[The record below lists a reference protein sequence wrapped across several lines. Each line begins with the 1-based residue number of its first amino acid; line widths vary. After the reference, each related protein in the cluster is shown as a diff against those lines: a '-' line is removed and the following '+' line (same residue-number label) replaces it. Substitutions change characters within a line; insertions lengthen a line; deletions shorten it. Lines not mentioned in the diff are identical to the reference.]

1 MQGVCIYIT
10 GSFRKLLAILPLFC
24 ALLTGTKLFSP
35 ISRHLYPAKT
45 HRGSPLSQEWQYSV
59 HIMKFARLLQYIT
72 PHLTTLVLVLVMLT
86 VDSLAALTQPW
97 IAGKLA
103 SAALEGGGG
112 NDFIAIQ
119 KILLLWLGLITVKS
133 ILSFCTSYLVGTT
146 GERMAARLRKR
157 VYEHMQVLP
166 IGYFQSRRA
175 GESLSLLS
183 NDAMI
188 ISTFV
193 TTTLVSMLPL
203 LLTFFGAFYIM
214 TQLDLQIALVAVLL
228 LPVYYLAMK
237 LIGLKIRPIATD
249 WVNAW
254 SRMIS
259 FVEENLG
266 LLPVIKSF
274 GREKREAQRFD
285 SRNTELL
292 VLSKRQILVQSILA
306 PAISFL
312 AASGLLLLLWLGIR
326 HVVIHEITPGDLVSL
341 LLYAML
347 MTRPISGLAGVYG
360 QIQRTRGAAERLVD
374 FFDERPEPPDLSLP
388 SLDKVKGQIRFE
400 RVSFAY
406 PGRRPLLRDMDLEIK
421 AGETIALTG
430 VNGSGKSTLAYLL
443 MRFIE
448 PTSGRI
454 TIDGRDISQFSLE
467 SIRHSVGL
475 VAQHTL
481 LLNGSVAENIA
492 YGRYEACKED
502 IERAARAS
510 GAHNFIMQLP
520 DRYDTTIGDQGI
532 RLSGG
537 QRQRLSLARTLLT
550 DPPILILD
558 EATAMFDPQGE
569 EDFIDGC
576 SDLLE
581 QRTVILITHR
591 PASVAL
597 ANRVVKMEDDRVL
610 PGAYF

>member
-1 MQGVCIYIT
+1 M
-10 GSFRKLLAILPLFC
+10 LPHD
-24 ALLTGTKLFSP
+24 
-35 ISRHLYPAKT
+35 R
-45 HRGSPLSQEWQYSV
+45 QYSI

-72 PHLTTLVLVLVMLT
+72 PHRVTLLLVLVLLIA
-86 VDSLAALTQPW
+86 DSLAALTQPW

-103 SAALEGGGG
+103 SAALDGGGG
-112 NDFIAIQ
+112 NDLVRIQ
-119 KILLLWLGLITVKS
+119 QVLLLWLGLITVKS
-133 ILSFCTSYLVGTT
+133 ILSFFASYLVGTT
-146 GERMAARLRKR
+146 GEKMSARLRKR
-157 VYEHMQVLP
+157 VYEHIQVLP
-166 IGYFQSRRA
+166 IAYFQTRRA

-183 NDAMI
+183 NDAMVI
-188 ISTFV
+188 GNFV

-214 TQLDLQIALVAVLL
+214 TRLDIQIALVAVLL
-228 LPVYYLAMK
+228 LPVYYIAMK

-249 WVNAW
+249 WVHAW

-274 GREKREAQRFD
+274 GREKVETQRFD
-285 SRNTELL
+285 SRNKELL

-312 AASGLLLLLWLGIR
+312 AAAGLLLLLWLGIK
-326 HVVIHEITPGDLVSL
+326 HVVIHEITPGALVSL

-347 MTRPISGLAGVYG
+347 MTRPISGLANVYG
-360 QIQRTRGAAERLVD
+360 EVQRARGAAERLVD
-374 FFDERPEPPDLSLP
+374 FFSEQPEPPESGLP
-388 SLDKVKGQIRFE
+388 ALDQVKGNIRFE

-406 PGRRPLLRDMDLEIK
+406 PGRVPLLRDMDFEIK

-430 VNGSGKSTLAYLL
+430 INGSGKSTLAYLL
-443 MRFIE
+443 MRFIQ
-448 PTSGRI
+448 PTSGQI
-454 TIDGRDISQFSLE
+454 TIDGKDISKYSLE
-467 SIRHSVGL
+467 SLRHSIGL

-492 YGRYEACKED
+492 YGRYEASKED

-510 GAHNFIMQLP
+510 GAHEFIIEMP
-520 DRYDTTIGDQGI
+520 DGYDTTIGDQGI

-537 QRQRLSLARTLLT
+537 QRQKLSLARTLLT

-581 QRTVILITHR
+581 ERTVILITHR
-591 PASVAL
+591 PATVAL
-597 ANRVVKMEDDRVL
+597 ANRVVKMQDARVL
-610 PGAYF
+610 PGAHF

>member
-1 MQGVCIYIT
+1 
-10 GSFRKLLAILPLFC
+10 
-24 ALLTGTKLFSP
+24 
-35 ISRHLYPAKT
+35 
-45 HRGSPLSQEWQYSV
+45 
-59 HIMKFARLLQYIT
+59 MKFARLMHYIT
-72 PHLTTLVLVLVMLT
+72 PHLATLLLVLVLLT
-86 VDSLAALTQPW
+86 ADSLAALAQPW

-103 SAALEGGGG
+103 SAALDGGGG
-112 NDFIAIQ
+112 NDFMAIQ
-119 KILLLWLGLITVKS
+119 KVLLLWLGLITVKS
-133 ILSFCTSYLVGTT
+133 ILSFCTSYLVGST

-188 ISTFV
+188 ISNFV
-193 TTTLVSMLPL
+193 TTTVVSLLPL
-203 LLTFFGAFYIM
+203 LLTFFGAFYMM
-214 TQLDLQIALVAVLL
+214 TRLDFQIALVAVLL

-237 LIGLKIRPIATD
+237 VIGLKIRPIATD
-249 WVNAW
+249 WVHAW

-274 GREKREAQRFD
+274 GREKVEAQRFD
-285 SRNTELL
+285 SRNKELL

-306 PAISFL
+306 PAVSFL
-312 AASGLLLLLWLGIR
+312 ASSGLLLMLWLGIR
-326 HVVIHEITPGDLVSL
+326 HVVTHEITPGDLVSL

-360 QIQRTRGAAERLVD
+360 QVQRTRGAADRLVD
-374 FFDERPEPPDLSLP
+374 FFDEQPEPPELALP
-388 SLDKVKGQIRFE
+388 PLDQVKGHIRFE

-454 TIDGRDISQFSLE
+454 TIDGKDISKYSLE
-467 SIRHSVGL
+467 SIRHCVGL

-492 YGRYEACKED
+492 YGRYKASKGD

-510 GAHNFIMQLP
+510 GAHDFIMQLP

-550 DPPILILD
+550 NPPILVLD

-576 SDLLE
+576 SELLE
-581 QRTVILITHR
+581 ERTVILITHR

-597 ANRVVKMEDDRVL
+597 ANRVVKMQDARVL
-610 PGAYF
+610 PGAHF

>member
-1 MQGVCIYIT
+1 
-10 GSFRKLLAILPLFC
+10 
-24 ALLTGTKLFSP
+24 
-35 ISRHLYPAKT
+35 
-45 HRGSPLSQEWQYSV
+45 
-59 HIMKFARLLQYIT
+59 MKFARLLQYIT
-72 PHLTTLVLVLVMLT
+72 PHITTLLLVFVLLT
-86 VDSLAALTQPW
+86 VDSLVALAQPW

-103 SAALEGGGG
+103 SAALGGGGG
-112 NDFIAIQ
+112 NDFIEIQ
-119 KILLLWLGLITVKS
+119 RILLLWLGLITVKS
-133 ILSFCTSYLVGTT
+133 ILGFCTSYIVGNT

-166 IGYFQSRRA
+166 IGYFQSRQA

-188 ISTFV
+188 ISSFV
-193 TTTLVSMLPL
+193 TTTLVSLMPL

-214 TQLDLQIALVAVLL
+214 TRLDLQIALVAVLL

-249 WVNAW
+249 WVHAW
-254 SRMIS
+254 SRMIA

-292 VLSKRQILVQSILA
+292 MLSKRQILVQSILA
-306 PAISFL
+306 PTISFL

-347 MTRPISGLAGVYG
+347 MTRPISGLASVYG
-360 QIQRTRGAAERLVD
+360 EVQRTRGATDRLVD
-374 FFDERPEPPDLSLP
+374 FFDEQPEPPEQSLP
-388 SLDKVKGQIRFE
+388 PLDQVKGHIRFE

-454 TIDGRDISQFSLE
+454 MIDGRDIRQYSLE

-492 YGRYEACKED
+492 YGRY
-502 IERAARAS
+502 
-510 GAHNFIMQLP
+510 
-520 DRYDTTIGDQGI
+520 
-532 RLSGG
+532 
-537 QRQRLSLARTLLT
+537 
-550 DPPILILD
+550 
-558 EATAMFDPQGE
+558 
-569 EDFIDGC
+569 
-576 SDLLE
+576 
-581 QRTVILITHR
+581 
-591 PASVAL
+591 
-597 ANRVVKMEDDRVL
+597 
-610 PGAYF
+610 

>member
-1 MQGVCIYIT
+1 
-10 GSFRKLLAILPLFC
+10 
-24 ALLTGTKLFSP
+24 
-35 ISRHLYPAKT
+35 
-45 HRGSPLSQEWQYSV
+45 
-59 HIMKFARLLQYIT
+59 MKFARLLQYIS
-72 PHLTTLVLVLVMLT
+72 PHLATLLLVLVLLT
-86 VDSLAALTQPW
+86 VDSFVALAQPW

-103 SAALEGGGG
+103 SAALGGGGG
-112 NDFIAIQ
+112 NDFVAIQ
-119 KILLLWLGLITVKS
+119 KILLMWLGLITVKS
-133 ILSFCTSYLVGTT
+133 ILGFCTSYLVGTT
-146 GERMAARLRKR
+146 GEKMGARLRKR

-188 ISTFV
+188 ISSFV
-193 TTTLVSMLPL
+193 TTTLVSLIPL
-203 LLTFFGAFYIM
+203 MLTFFGAFYIM
-214 TQLDLQIALVAVLL
+214 TRLDLQIALIAVLL

-249 WVNAW
+249 WVHAW

-292 VLSKRQILVQSILA
+292 MLSKRQILVQSILA
-306 PAISFL
+306 PTISFL

-347 MTRPISGLAGVYG
+347 MTRPISGLASVYG
-360 QIQRTRGAAERLVD
+360 EVQRTRGATDRLVD
-374 FFDERPEPPDLSLP
+374 FFDEQPEPPEQGLP
-388 SLDKVKGQIRFE
+388 SLDQVKGHIRFE

-406 PGRRPLLRDMDLEIK
+406 PGRRPLLRDMDLEIQ

-454 TIDGRDISQFSLE
+454 LIDGRDIRQYSLE

-492 YGRYEACKED
+492 YGRYEASKED

-569 EDFIDGC
+569 EDFIDEC

-581 QRTVILITHR
+581 RRTVILITHR

-597 ANRVVKMEDDRVL
+597 ANRVVKVEDARVL
-610 PGAYF
+610 PGAHF

>member
-1 MQGVCIYIT
+1 
-10 GSFRKLLAILPLFC
+10 
-24 ALLTGTKLFSP
+24 
-35 ISRHLYPAKT
+35 
-45 HRGSPLSQEWQYSV
+45 
-59 HIMKFARLLQYIT
+59 MKFTRLLQYIT
-72 PHLTTLVLVLVMLT
+72 PHRVTLLLVLVLLVA
-86 VDSLAALTQPW
+86 DSLAALTQPW

-103 SAALEGGGG
+103 SVALGGGGG
-112 NDFIAIQ
+112 NDFIKIQ
-119 KILLLWLGLITVKS
+119 QVLLLWLGLITVKS

-146 GERMAARLRKR
+146 GEKMAARLRKR
-157 VYEHMQVLP
+157 VYEHIQVLP
-166 IGYFQSRRA
+166 IAYFQKRRA

-188 ISTFV
+188 ISNFV

-214 TQLDLQIALVAVLL
+214 TRLDLQIALVAVLL
-228 LPVYYLAMK
+228 LPVYYIAMK

-249 WVNAW
+249 WVQAW

-274 GREKREAQRFD
+274 GREKVETQRFD
-285 SRNTELL
+285 SRNKELL
-292 VLSKRQILVQSILA
+292 ILSKRQILVQSILA

-312 AASGLLLLLWLGIR
+312 AAAGLLLLLWLGIN
-326 HVVIHEITPGDLVSL
+326 HVVIHEITPGELVSL

-347 MTRPISGLAGVYG
+347 MTRPISGLANVYG
-360 QIQRTRGAAERLVD
+360 EVQRARGAADRLVD
-374 FFDERPEPPDLSLP
+374 FFGEQPEPPESGLP
-388 SLDKVKGQIRFE
+388 ALDQVKGHIRFE

-406 PGRRPLLRDMDLEIK
+406 PGRDPLLRDMDFEIK

-430 VNGSGKSTLAYLL
+430 INGSGKSTLAYLL
-443 MRFIE
+443 MRFIQ
-448 PTSGRI
+448 PASGRI
-454 TIDGRDISQFSLE
+454 TIDGKDISKYSLE
-467 SIRHSVGL
+467 SIRHSIGL

-492 YGRYEACKED
+492 YGRFEASKED

-510 GAHNFIMQLP
+510 GAHEFIIEMP
-520 DRYDTTIGDQGI
+520 DGYDTTIGDQGI

-537 QRQRLSLARTLLT
+537 QRQKLSLARTLLT

-591 PASVAL
+591 PVTVAL
-597 ANRVVKMEDDRVL
+597 ANRVVKMQDARVL
-610 PGAYF
+610 AGAHL

>member
-1 MQGVCIYIT
+1 
-10 GSFRKLLAILPLFC
+10 
-24 ALLTGTKLFSP
+24 
-35 ISRHLYPAKT
+35 
-45 HRGSPLSQEWQYSV
+45 
-59 HIMKFARLLQYIT
+59 MKFTRLLRYIT
-72 PHLTTLVLVLVMLT
+72 PHRTTLLLVLILLI

-97 IAGKLA
+97 IAGKLT
-103 SAALEGGGG
+103 SVALGGGGG
-112 NDFIAIQ
+112 NDFVAIRQ
-119 KILLLWLGLITVKS
+119 VLLLWLGLITVKN
-133 ILSFCTSYLVGTT
+133 ILSFFNSYLVGTT
-146 GERMAARLRKR
+146 GEKMAARLRKR

-166 IGYFQSRRA
+166 IVYFQTRRA

-188 ISTFV
+188 ISNFV

-214 TQLDLQIALVAVLL
+214 TRLDLQIALVAMLL
-228 LPVYYLAMK
+228 LPVYYTAMK

-249 WVNAW
+249 WVHAW

-274 GREKREAQRFD
+274 GREKVEAQRFD

-292 VLSKRQILVQSILA
+292 TLSKRQILVQSILA
-306 PAISFL
+306 PAINFL
-312 AASGLLLLLWLGIR
+312 AGAGLLLLLWLGIR
-326 HVVIHEITPGDLVSL
+326 HVVIHEITPADLVSL

-347 MTRPISGLAGVYG
+347 MTRPVSGLANVYG
-360 QIQRTRGAAERLVD
+360 QIQRTRGAAERLID
-374 FFDERPEPPDLSLP
+374 FFAEQPEPPEVVLP
-388 SLDKVKGQIRFE
+388 PLGHVKGHIRFE

-406 PGRRPLLRDMDLEIK
+406 PGRKPLLRDMDLEIK

-430 VNGSGKSTLAYLL
+430 INGSGKSTLAYLL

-448 PTSGRI
+448 PTSGCI
-454 TIDGRDISQFSLE
+454 TIDGKDIKDYSLD

-492 YGRYEACKED
+492 YGRYKANKED
-502 IERAARAS
+502 IERAARVS
-510 GAHNFIMQLP
+510 GAHEFIMQMP
-520 DRYDTTIGDQGI
+520 DGYDTTIGDQGI
-532 RLSGG
+532 RISGG

-550 DPPILILD
+550 NPPILILD

-569 EDFIDGC
+569 EDFIDEC

-581 QRTVILITHR
+581 ERTVILITHR

-597 ANRVVKMEDDRVL
+597 ADRVVKMTNSKVL
-610 PGAYF
+610 PGAVF

>member
-1 MQGVCIYIT
+1 
-10 GSFRKLLAILPLFC
+10 
-24 ALLTGTKLFSP
+24 
-35 ISRHLYPAKT
+35 
-45 HRGSPLSQEWQYSV
+45 
-59 HIMKFARLLQYIT
+59 MKFTRLLHYIT
-72 PHLTTLVLVLVMLT
+72 PHRFTLLLVLVL
-86 VDSLAALTQPW
+86 LAADSVAALAQPW

-103 SAALEGGGG
+103 SAALDGGGG
-112 NDFIAIQ
+112 NDFARIQ
-119 KILLLWLGLITVKS
+119 QVLLLWLGLITVKS

-146 GERMAARLRKR
+146 GEKMAARLRKR
-157 VYEHMQVLP
+157 VYEHIQVLP
-166 IGYFQSRRA
+166 ITYFQTRRA

-188 ISTFV
+188 ISNFV

-214 TQLDLQIALVAVLL
+214 TRLDLQIALVAVML
-228 LPVYYLAMK
+228 LPVYYMAMK

-249 WVNAW
+249 WVHAW

-274 GREKREAQRFD
+274 SREKVETQRFD
-285 SRNTELL
+285 SRNKELL
-292 VLSKRQILVQSILA
+292 ILSKRQILVQSILA

-312 AASGLLLLLWLGIR
+312 AATGLLLLLWLGIR
-326 HVVIHEITPGDLVSL
+326 HVVIHEITPGELVSL

-347 MTRPISGLAGVYG
+347 MTRPVSGLANVYG
-360 QIQRTRGAAERLVD
+360 QVQRTRGAAERLVD
-374 FFDERPEPPDLSLP
+374 FFDEQPEPPESGLP
-388 SLDKVKGQIRFE
+388 ALDQVKGHIRFE

-406 PGRRPLLRDMDLEIK
+406 PGRRPLLLDMDLEIN

-430 VNGSGKSTLAYLL
+430 INGSGKSTLAYLL
-443 MRFIE
+443 MRFIQ
-448 PTSGRI
+448 PASGRI
-454 TIDGRDISQFSLE
+454 TIDGKDISKYSLE
-467 SIRHSVGL
+467 SIRHSIGL

-492 YGRYEACKED
+492 YGRFEASKED

-510 GAHNFIMQLP
+510 GAHEFIVEMP
-520 DRYDTTIGDQGI
+520 DGYDTTIGDQGI

-576 SDLLE
+576 SELLE
-581 QRTVILITHR
+581 ERTVILITHR
-591 PASVAL
+591 PATVAL
-597 ANRVVKMEDDRVL
+597 ANKVVKMQDSKVL
-610 PGAYF
+610 PGIHF

>member
-1 MQGVCIYIT
+1 
-10 GSFRKLLAILPLFC
+10 
-24 ALLTGTKLFSP
+24 
-35 ISRHLYPAKT
+35 
-45 HRGSPLSQEWQYSV
+45 
-59 HIMKFARLLQYIT
+59 MKFTRLLQYIT
-72 PHLTTLVLVLVMLT
+72 PHRVTLLLVLVLLVG
-86 VDSLAALTQPW
+86 DSLAALTQPW

-103 SAALEGGGG
+103 TAALDGGGG
-112 NDFIAIQ
+112 NDFVRIQ
-119 KILLLWLGLITVKS
+119 QVLLLWLGLITVKS
-133 ILSFCTSYLVGTT
+133 ILGFFSSYLVGNT

-157 VYEHMQVLP
+157 VYEHIQVLP
-166 IGYFQSRRA
+166 IAYFQTHRP

-188 ISTFV
+188 ISNFV
-193 TTTLVSMLPL
+193 TTTLVSILPL

-214 TQLDLQIALVAVLL
+214 TRLDLQIALVAVLL
-228 LPVYYLAMK
+228 LPVYYMAMK

-249 WVNAW
+249 WVQAW
-254 SRMIS
+254 SRMVS

-274 GREKREAQRFD
+274 GREKVETQRFD
-285 SRNTELL
+285 SRNKELL
-292 VLSKRQILVQSILA
+292 ILSKRQILVQSILA
-306 PAISFL
+306 PAVSFL
-312 AASGLLLLLWLGIR
+312 AAAGLLLLLWLGIK
-326 HVVIHEITPGDLVSL
+326 HVVIHEITPGALVSL

-347 MTRPISGLAGVYG
+347 MTRPISGLANVYG
-360 QIQRTRGAAERLVD
+360 EVQRARAAADRLVD
-374 FFDERPEPPDLSLP
+374 FFSERPEPPESGLP
-388 SLDKVKGQIRFE
+388 ALGQVKGHIRFE

-406 PGRRPLLRDMDLEIK
+406 PGRVPLLRDMDFELK

-430 VNGSGKSTLAYLL
+430 LNGSGKSTLAYLL
-443 MRFIE
+443 MRFIQ

-454 TIDGRDISQFSLE
+454 TIDGRDISKYSLE
-467 SIRHSVGL
+467 SIRHSIGL

-492 YGRYEACKED
+492 YGRFEASKED

-510 GAHNFIMQLP
+510 GAHEFIIEMP
-520 DRYDTTIGDQGI
+520 DGYDTTIGDQGI

-537 QRQRLSLARTLLT
+537 QRQKLSLARTLLT

-591 PASVAL
+591 PVTVAL
-597 ANRVVKMEDDRVL
+597 ANRVVKMQDARVS
-610 PGAYF
+610 PGAHF

>member
-1 MQGVCIYIT
+1 
-10 GSFRKLLAILPLFC
+10 
-24 ALLTGTKLFSP
+24 
-35 ISRHLYPAKT
+35 
-45 HRGSPLSQEWQYSV
+45 
-59 HIMKFARLLQYIT
+59 MKFTRLLQYIT
-72 PHLTTLVLVLVMLT
+72 PHRVTLLLVLVLLVG
-86 VDSLAALTQPW
+86 DSLAALTQPW

-103 SAALEGGGG
+103 SAALDGGGG
-112 NDFIAIQ
+112 NDFVRIQ
-119 KILLLWLGLITVKS
+119 QVLLLWLGLITVKS
-133 ILSFCTSYLVGTT
+133 ILGFFSSYLIGNT

-157 VYEHMQVLP
+157 VYEHIQVLP
-166 IGYFQSRRA
+166 IAYFQTHRR

-183 NDAMI
+183 NDALV
-188 ISTFV
+188 ISNFV

-214 TQLDLQIALVAVLL
+214 TRLDLQIALVAVLL
-228 LPVYYLAMK
+228 LPVYYIAMK

-249 WVNAW
+249 WVQAW
-254 SRMIS
+254 TRMVS

-274 GREKREAQRFD
+274 GREKVETQRFD
-285 SRNTELL
+285 SRNKELL
-292 VLSKRQILVQSILA
+292 ILSKRQILVQSILA

-312 AASGLLLLLWLGIR
+312 AAAGLLLLLWLGIK
-326 HVVIHEITPGDLVSL
+326 HVVIHEITPGALVSL

-347 MTRPISGLAGVYG
+347 MTRPISGLANVYG
-360 QIQRTRGAAERLVD
+360 EVQRARGAAERLVD
-374 FFDERPEPPDLSLP
+374 FFSEQPEPPESGLP
-388 SLDKVKGQIRFE
+388 TLDQVKGHIRFE

-406 PGRRPLLRDMDLEIK
+406 PGRVPLLRDMDFEIK

-430 VNGSGKSTLAYLL
+430 LNGSGKSTLAYLL
-443 MRFIE
+443 MRFIQ
-448 PTSGRI
+448 PTSGRV
-454 TIDGRDISQFSLE
+454 TIDGKDISKYSLE
-467 SIRHSVGL
+467 SIRHSIGL

-492 YGRYEACKED
+492 YGRYEASKED

-510 GAHNFIMQLP
+510 GAHEFIIELP
-520 DRYDTTIGDQGI
+520 DGYDTTIGDQGI

-537 QRQRLSLARTLLT
+537 QRQKLSLARTLLT

-591 PASVAL
+591 PVTVAL
-597 ANRVVKMEDDRVL
+597 ANRVVKMQDARVV
-610 PGAYF
+610 PGAHF

>member
-1 MQGVCIYIT
+1 
-10 GSFRKLLAILPLFC
+10 
-24 ALLTGTKLFSP
+24 
-35 ISRHLYPAKT
+35 
-45 HRGSPLSQEWQYSV
+45 
-59 HIMKFARLLQYIT
+59 MKFTRLLQHIT
-72 PHLTTLVLVLVMLT
+72 PHRDTLLVALVLLT
-86 VDSLAALTQPW
+86 ADSIAALAQPW

-103 SAALEGGGG
+103 SAALDGGGG
-112 NDFIAIQ
+112 NDFVKIQ
-119 KILLLWLGLITVKS
+119 QILVIWLCLVAAKS
-133 ILSFCTSYLVGTT
+133 ILGFCNSYLVGTT
-146 GERMAARLRKR
+146 GEKMAARLRKR
-157 VYEHMQVLP
+157 VYEHIQVLP
-166 IGYFQSRRA
+166 ISYFQNRQA
-175 GESLSLLS
+175 GETLSLLS

-188 ISTFV
+188 ISNFV
-193 TTTLVSMLPL
+193 TTTLVSLLPL
-203 LLTFFGAFYIM
+203 LLTFFGAFYMM
-214 TQLDLQIALVAVLL
+214 TRLDIQIALVSVLL
-228 LPVYYLAMK
+228 LPVYFLAMK
-237 LIGLKIRPIATD
+237 VIGLKIRPVATD
-249 WVNAW
+249 WVHSW

-266 LLPVIKSF
+266 LLPAIKSF
-274 GREKREAQRFD
+274 SRERLESQRFD
-285 SRNTELL
+285 SRNKELL
-292 VLSKRQILVQSILA
+292 TLSSRQILVQSILA

-312 AASGLLLLLWLGIR
+312 AGAGLLLLLWLGIR
-326 HVVIHEITPGDLVSL
+326 HVVIHEITPGELVSV

-360 QIQRTRGAAERLVD
+360 QVQRTRGAADRLVD
-374 FFDERPEPPDLSLP
+374 FFDEQPEPPDADLP
-388 SLDKVKGQIRFE
+388 PLEKVKGDISFE

-406 PGRRPLLRDMDLEIK
+406 SGRQPLLRDLDFEVK

-430 VNGSGKSTLAYLL
+430 VNGSGKSTLAHLL

-448 PTSGRI
+448 PGSGRI
-454 TIDGRDISQFSLE
+454 MIDGMDISKYSLE
-467 SIRHSVGL
+467 SIRRNVGL

-481 LLNGSVAENIA
+481 LLNGSIAENIA
-492 YGRYEACKED
+492 YGRFEASKED

-510 GAHNFIMQLP
+510 GAHAFIMRMP
-520 DRYDTTIGDQGI
+520 DGYDTTIGEQGI

-581 QRTVILITHR
+581 ERTVILITHR

-597 ANRVVKMEDDRVL
+597 ANRVVKIQDGRL
-610 PGAYF
+610 LRGAHF

>member
-1 MQGVCIYIT
+1 
-10 GSFRKLLAILPLFC
+10 
-24 ALLTGTKLFSP
+24 
-35 ISRHLYPAKT
+35 
-45 HRGSPLSQEWQYSV
+45 
-59 HIMKFARLLQYIT
+59 MKFTRLLQYIT
-72 PHLTTLVLVLVMLT
+72 PHALTLVLVLVLLIA
-86 VDSLAALTQPW
+86 DSIAALAQPW

-103 SAALEGGGG
+103 TVALGGGGG
-112 NDFIAIQ
+112 NDFASIQ
-119 KILLLWLGLITVKS
+119 QVLLLWLGLITIKS
-133 ILSFCTSYLVGTT
+133 ILGFFNSYLVGST
-146 GERMAARLRKR
+146 GENMAASLRKR

-166 IGYFQSRRA
+166 IGYYHARKT

-188 ISTFV
+188 ISNFV
-193 TTTLVSMLPL
+193 TTTLVSLLPL
-203 LLTFFGAFYIM
+203 LLTFFGAFYLM
-214 TQLDLQIALVAVLL
+214 THLDIQIAFAAVLL
-228 LPVYYLAMK
+228 LPIYYVAMK
-237 LIGLKIRPIATD
+237 FIGLKIRPIATD
-249 WVNAW
+249 WVHAW

-266 LLPVIKSF
+266 LFPVIKSF
-274 GREKREAQRFD
+274 TREKVEAQRFD
-285 SRNTELL
+285 SHNAELL
-292 VLSKRQILVQSILA
+292 VLSKRQILVQSILG
-306 PAISFL
+306 PVVSFL
-312 AASGLLLLLWLGIR
+312 AGAGLLLLLWLGIR

-347 MTRPISGLAGVYG
+347 MTRPVSGLANVYG
-360 QIQRTRGAAERLVD
+360 QVQRTRGAAERLVD
-374 FFDERPEPPDLSLP
+374 FFDQQPEPPEAGLP
-388 SLDKVKGQIRFE
+388 PLENVRGNIKFE

-406 PGRRPLLRDMDLEIK
+406 PGRRPLLMDMDLEIK

-430 VNGSGKSTLAYLL
+430 ENGSGKSTLAHLL

-448 PTSGRI
+448 PTSGCI
-454 TIDGRDISQFSLE
+454 TIDNRDISCYNLE

-492 YGRYEACKED
+492 YGRYKASKKD

-510 GAHNFIMQLP
+510 GAHEFIMQMP
-520 DRYDTTIGDQGI
+520 DGYDTTIGDQGI

-569 EDFIDGC
+569 EDFIDEC
-576 SDLLE
+576 SGLLE
-581 QRTVILITHR
+581 ERTVIMITHR

-597 ANRVVKMEDDRVL
+597 ANRVVKMQDSKIL
-610 PGAYF
+610 PGAVF

>member
-1 MQGVCIYIT
+1 
-10 GSFRKLLAILPLFC
+10 
-24 ALLTGTKLFSP
+24 
-35 ISRHLYPAKT
+35 
-45 HRGSPLSQEWQYSV
+45 
-59 HIMKFARLLQYIT
+59 MKFTRLLQYIS
-72 PHLTTLVLVLVMLT
+72 PYWAVLLLVLVLLT
-86 VDSLAALTQPW
+86 LDSVAALTQPW

-103 SAALEGGGG
+103 SAALDGGGG
-112 NDFIAIQ
+112 NDFAAIQ
-119 KILLLWLGLITVKS
+119 RVLLLWLGLIAVKAVVG
-133 ILSFCTSYLVGTT
+133 FFTSYLVGTS
-146 GERMAARLRKR
+146 GEKMAARLRKR

-166 IGYFQSRRA
+166 IAYFQTRRA

-188 ISTFV
+188 ISNFV
-193 TTTLVSMLPL
+193 TTTLVSLLPL

-214 TQLDLQIALVAVLL
+214 TRLDFQIALVSVLL

-249 WVNAW
+249 WVQAW
-254 SRMIS
+254 SRMVS
-259 FVEENLG
+259 FVEENLS

-274 GREKREAQRFD
+274 AREKVEAQRFD

-292 VLSKRQILVQSILA
+292 ILSRRQILVQSILA
-306 PAISFL
+306 PAVSFL
-312 AASGLLLLLWLGIR
+312 AAAGLLLLLWLGIR
-326 HVVIHEITPGDLVSL
+326 HVVIHEITPGSMVSL

-347 MTRPISGLAGVYG
+347 MTRPVSGLANVYG
-360 QIQRTRGAAERLVD
+360 QVQRARGAAERLVD
-374 FFDERPEPPDLSLP
+374 LFDEQPEPPEAALP
-388 SLDKVKGQIRFE
+388 PLDQVKGQINFE
-400 RVSFAY
+400 KVSFAY
-406 PGRRPLLRDMDLEIK
+406 PGRLPLLRDLDLEIR
-421 AGETIALTG
+421 AGETIAITG

-443 MRFIE
+443 MRFVQ

-454 TIDGRDISQFSLE
+454 TIDGKDISKYSHE
-467 SIRHSVGL
+467 SIRHNIGL

-492 YGRYEACKED
+492 YGRYKASKED
-502 IERAARAS
+502 IERAARVA
-510 GAHNFIMQLP
+510 GAHEFIMQMP
-520 DRYDTTIGDQGI
+520 DGYDTTIGDQGI

-591 PASVAL
+591 PATVAL
-597 ANRVVKMEDDRVL
+597 ANRVVKMQDARIL
-610 PGAYF
+610 PGAHF